1 MPIPIKVLLSAV
13 VAAGGGVML
22 VLERDA
28 GTAHVGW
35 VSVALAALMI
45 FGVWLFPDTRRDG

>member
-1 MPIPIKVLLSAV
+1 MPIPIKVLLSVV
-13 VAAGGGVML
+13 VAAGGGTML
-22 VLERDA
+22 VLEREA
-28 GTAHVGW
+28 GAAHVGW